1 MADTV
6 RIVVADDHQV
16 ILMGVDALLA
26 EVARYRV
33 VARASD
39 VASLERA
46 LARDACD
53 VLVTDI
59 GMPGVNGE
67 SNAVPWLQRLLTSSR
82 RPRVVVLTMLDQMR
96 PLVGLLQLGVSAIVD
111 KRDAAGTLTAAIDAA
126 VAGRRFLSPR
136 VQRAAAEIDA
146 LPMARAAALSPC
158 EWEVFRR
165 YASGLAVSEIAE
177 RSGRSVRTVSA
188 QKRSAMRKLG
198 LEDDFD
204 VICYARRIGLT

>member
-26 EVARYRV
+26 EVAHYRV
-33 VARASD
+33 VARAAD
-39 VASLERA
+39 VASLEQA
-46 LARDACD
+46 LAHGACD

-59 GMPGVNGE
+59 CMPGVNGE
-67 SNAVPWLQRLLTSSR
+67 SNAVPWLQRLLKSSR
-82 RPRVVVLTMLDQMR
+82 RPRVVVLTMLDHGR
-96 PLVGLLQLGVSAIVD
+96 PLAGLLQLGVSSIVD
-111 KRDAAGTLTAAIDAA
+111 KRDAAGMLTAAIDAA

-136 VQRAAAEIDA
+136 AQRAVAEIDA

-158 EWEVFRR
+158 EWDVFRR
-165 YASGLAVSEIAE
+165 YASGLAVSEIAD
-177 RSGRSVRTVSA
+177 RSGRSVKTVSA

>member
-6 RIVVADDHQV
+6 RIVVADNHQV

-26 EVARYRV
+26 GGARYRV

-39 VASLERA
+39 VALLERA
-46 LARDACD
+46 LAHDACD

-67 SNAVPWLQRLLTSSR
+67 SNSVPWLQRLLKSSR
-82 RPRVVVLTMLDQMR
+82 RPRIVVLTMLDHGR
-96 PLVGLLQLGVSAIVD
+96 TLAGLLQLGVSAIVD
-111 KRDAAGTLTAAIDAA
+111 KRDAAGTLAVAIDAV

-136 VQRAAAEIDA
+136 AQRAAAEIDA

-177 RSGRSVRTVSA
+177 RSGRSVKTVSA